1 MECEV
6 YHIQTPGEVEEVL
19 SGIRKYYSK
28 PHADIAAVYLYS
40 IINRN
45 LAGNCM
51 VAKTKRGKVIG
62 AVIYRESFVDDNI
75 YEASYLWVHTKYR
88 HNAVAV
94 LLMRTLIDELKL
106 MRADVRPEMLLISIK
121 QTIMPLYGVLGF
133 RKSITIKNA
142 NQCLAYIKFN

>member
-6 YHIQTPGEVEEVL
+6 YHIQNEKDTAEVVK
-19 SGIRKYYSK
+19 GVKKYYSK
-28 PHADIAAVYLYS
+28 AHADIAAAYLDT
-40 IINRN
+40 IIKVK

-51 VAKTKRGKVIG
+51 VAKANRGKIIG
-62 AVIYRESFVDDNI
+62 GVIYRESFIDDNI

-121 QTIMPLYGVLGF
+121 QTILPLYETLGF
-133 RKSITIKNA
+133 QKSVNITNT